1 MAEIGS
7 FALLLALALSVYSFL
22 AGIIAL
28 AFQSQTSSLTAPSAD
43 DASFVAI
50 LHRGSARIGETA
62 RRAGVATFGAVFLA
76 ALVLVICAFQ
86 DNFSIAYI
94 FHHSNRDLSGP
105 YKFAVLWSGQEGS
118 LLFWSLLLAAYGFVL
133 RLRYKTDPR
142 LFAYASVVL
151 AGVQI
156 FFLLLVNFA
165 ANPFG
170 ILEGPLRADGSGLNP
185 LLQYPEMVIHPPML
199 YLGYVG
205 FTVPFAF
212 ALGALIMKYPGEKW
226 INITR
231 RWTMVTWAFLT
242 CGVFLGAHWA
252 YAVLGW
258 GGYWGW
264 DPVENASLMPWLTG
278 TAFLHSVMMQEK
290 RGMLNMWLVFATF
303 WLAILGTF
311 LTRSGIISSVHAF
324 AQSSIGPWFGWF
336 LVITLVVFV
345 FFFFKN
351 KSHLK
356 SEHKLESLVS
366 RESSFLFNNLLFVL
380 LCFTVLWGTW
390 FPKIS
395 ELVQGNQVTVG
406 APFYNRVAIPVALL
420 LLILTAVGPLLA
432 WRKTSLES
440 LKRNFLWP
448 TIGAIAVAIFLMLTP
463 QSWGSAFGLR
473 PWKDIS
479 YFYSLMAIT
488 LSVLVTLTVASEFY
502 RGGRVIS
509 KHTGQGMFASMVQL
523 THRNTRRYG
532 GYIVHFG
539 VVVVIIGFAGAAF
552 NQDKEMEMKNGDQ
565 MTIGPYTLI
574 CRSYTEDDNANY
586 GSTWAVLDIY
596 KGGKQIDTMTPVRRF
611 YHASQQTTTMP
622 DIRST
627 LNEDLYLVFEGVNQD
642 NGHPIIKAHL
652 NALVMWIWLG
662 VWLMLGGTVLALVPN
677 APAPVRVPAPAR
689 LGQAQAAPVA
699 TGD

>member
-1 MAEIGS
+1 M
-7 FALLLALALSVYSFL
+7 
-22 AGIIAL
+22 
-28 AFQSQTSSLTAPSAD
+28 
-43 DASFVAI
+43 
-50 LHRGSARIGETA
+50 
-62 RRAGVATFGAVFLA
+62 
-76 ALVLVICAFQ
+76 
-86 DNFSIAYI
+86 
-94 FHHSNRDLSGP
+94 
-105 YKFAVLWSGQEGS
+105 
-118 LLFWSLLLAAYGFVL
+118 
-133 RLRYKTDPR
+133 
-142 LFAYASVVL
+142 
-151 AGVQI
+151 
-156 FFLLLVNFA
+156 
-165 ANPFG
+165 
-170 ILEGPLRADGSGLNP
+170 
-185 LLQYPEMVIHPPML
+185 
-199 YLGYVG
+199 
-205 FTVPFAF
+205 
-212 ALGALIMKYPGEKW
+212 
-226 INITR
+226 
-231 RWTMVTWAFLT
+231 
-242 CGVFLGAHWA
+242 
-252 YAVLGW
+252 
-258 GGYWGW
+258 
-264 DPVENASLMPWLTG
+264 
-278 TAFLHSVMMQEK
+278 
-290 RGMLNMWLVFATF
+290 RGMLKMWNMWLVFATF

-324 AQSSIGPWFGWF
+324 AQSSIGGWF
-336 LVITLVVFV
+336 AWFLAITFAVFV

-351 KSHLK
+351 KSHLR

-395 ELVQGNQVTVG
+395 ELVQGNKVTVG

-448 TIGAIAVAIFLMLTP
+448 TIGAIAIAVFLMITP
-463 QSWGSAFGLR
+463 QRWGSPFGLK
-473 PWKDIS
+473 PWQDIS
-479 YFYSLMAIT
+479 YFYSLMAIA
-488 LSVLVTLTVASEFY
+488 LAVLVILTVASEFY

-552 NQDKEMEMKNGDQ
+552 NVDKEQEMANGDK
-565 MTIGPYTLI
+565 MTLGPYTLI
-574 CRSYTEDDNANY
+574 CRSYTDDDAPNY
-586 GSTWAVLDIY
+586 ASEWAILDVY

-611 YHASQQTTTMP
+611 YKASQQTSTMP

-627 LNEDLYLVFEGVNQD
+627 LNEDLYLVFEGLNQD

-652 NALVMWIWLG
+652 NALVMWIWMG
-662 VWLMLGGTVLALVPN
+662 VWIMLIGTVLALVPN

-689 LGQAQAAPVA
+689 LEQAHAAPAV